1 MIIARESKA
10 VSIKLFTI
18 LWLSGAAGIVSL
30 LWMEL
35 PIPENEKLQL
45 PLWGIK
51 LLTLIQPTFLLS
63 IAVLIGV
70 QLAHRVGLSAPLF
83 EAISN
88 RTAINLAIQPQVLPG
103 IIGGLVGG
111 ILLTAIQFCA
121 KLFLPL
127 DFVTKAEALSSN
139 TSFLTRI
146 LYGGITEE
154 LLLRWGLMTLLVW
167 MGWRVFSQGQDVPST
182 FCFTVAIFLSALFFG
197 LGHLPLVFALGTQVT
212 ISVIAFVI
220 VGNSVF
226 GLIAGYLYWQ
236 RGLEAA
242 MIAHMLVHVV
252 MTTATRLSS

>member
-1 MIIARESKA
+1 MARARKMVA
-10 VSIKLFTI
+10 IKLFTI
-18 LWLSGAAGIVSL
+18 LWFAGVAGIISL
-30 LWMEL
+30 WWMEL
-35 PIPENEKLQL
+35 PIPENEQLQL

-51 LLTLIQPTFLLS
+51 LITMIQPTFLLS

-70 QLAHRVGLSAPLF
+70 QLAHRVGLSAPLS
-83 EAISN
+83 EAVAN
-88 RTAINLAIQPQVLPG
+88 KTVINLAIQPQVLPG

-111 ILLTAIQFCA
+111 ILLAAIQFCA
-121 KLFLPL
+121 KFFLPL

-167 MGWRVFSQGQDVPST
+167 MGWRVFSQRQDAPST
-182 FCFTVAIFLSALFFG
+182 FCFVVAISLSAFLFG
-197 LGHLPLVFALGTQVT
+197 LGHLSLVFALGTQVT
-212 ISVIAFVI
+212 ISVTAYVI

-236 RGLEAA
+236 KGLESA
-242 MIAHMLVHVV
+242 MIAHMLVHIV
-252 MTTATRLSS
+252 MTTATRLFR